1 MNPQQT
7 GIQDYK
13 DLIVWQNSIDLVTQ
27 VYAVTA
33 IFPNREQYGLTSQ
46 MRRAAVSIP
55 SNIAEGQSRASAAEF
70 RQFLSISLGSAGE
83 LETQLIIAARLK
95 YIAEDESI
103 RLCESVVEIRRMLR
117 GLISSTHR

>member
-1 MNPQQT
+1 MTTQQT
-7 GIQDYK
+7 GIRDYK
-13 DLIVWQNSIDLVTQ
+13 DLIVWQKSIDLVTQ

-33 IFPNREQYGLTSQ
+33 NFPNREQYGLTSQ
-46 MRRAAVSIP
+46 MQRAAVSIS

-95 YIAEDESI
+95 FMTEEESL
-103 RLCESVVEIRRMLR
+103 RLCRSVIEIRRMLR
-117 GLISSTHR
+117 GLISSTYK